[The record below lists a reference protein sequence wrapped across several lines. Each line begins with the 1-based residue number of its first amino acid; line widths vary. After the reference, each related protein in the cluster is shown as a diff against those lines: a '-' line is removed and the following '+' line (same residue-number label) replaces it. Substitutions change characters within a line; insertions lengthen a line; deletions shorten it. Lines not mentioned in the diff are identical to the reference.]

1 MIPMIMLLVAL
12 LQQPDSI
19 PPDTQRT
26 DSLRTDTLREITVK
40 GDTILPVLEA
50 IRKSIGAHP
59 IPKRP
64 PNLGD
69 LLEKLS
75 PGINDRIT
83 HPFAIKER
91 KREKRKRKHQKIL
104 ENYDHIQTFNDLLR
118 QAYMQLQLED
128 SLKKAKEK

>member
-1 MIPMIMLLVAL
+1 MIPMIMFLVVL
-12 LQQPDSI
+12 FQQPDSI
-19 PPDTQRT
+19 PSDT
-26 DSLRTDTLREITVK
+26 LRIDTLREVTVK
-40 GDTILPVLEA
+40 GDTVLPVLEA

-59 IPKRP
+59 IPQDP
-64 PNLGD
+64 PTLGD

-104 ENYDHIQTFNDLLR
+104 QNYDRVIPFEYLLR
-118 QAYMQLQLED
+118 QAYIQLQLED
-128 SLKKAKEK
+128 SLEKAKEK

>member
-1 MIPMIMLLVAL
+1 MFLVVL
-12 LQQPDSI
+12 FQQPDSI
-19 PPDTQRT
+19 PSDT
-26 DSLRTDTLREITVK
+26 LRIDTLREVTVK
-40 GDTILPVLEA
+40 GDTVLPVLEA

-59 IPKRP
+59 IPQDP
-64 PNLGD
+64 PTLGD

-104 ENYDHIQTFNDLLR
+104 QNYDRVIPFEYLLR
-118 QAYMQLQLED
+118 QAYIQLQLED
-128 SLKKAKEK
+128 SLEKAKEK